1 MSSTDVPGP
10 QVCRYESIK
19 YGNYIFNTF
28 AKVLLNKQNVYS
40 EDGLVVK
47 YVRCTLEVDFIVTN
61 ETVTVVNPLVSSVD
75 AEMDKIHEEL
85 QAPNKELKIF
95 YHGMGEQINVIGRA
109 VTNSV
114 GSNNAPRAIDFSIL
128 EGPFPEVMTWEPIAG
143 NNAVRCKWR
152 CVFNMATGPVKS
164 YVSDA
169 TPETSNVTS
178 KYLGGSGIG
187 DTGPASDARTFAGL
201 QNLTDLVNNYIR
213 TIFDI
218 APEQSD
224 PDQLTNFLLSHT
236 EEQEFEVEEDGTAVM
251 TLMGELEFVSSGA
264 MVNKLKETPAAIPRL
279 LQLLSHFFEPLHPL
293 GFTRTQK
300 YKFKKNKRSIEYT
313 IIDREIKSDNPI
325 MPNILKA
332 DVSHTVSSNLIGN
345 DVFDGSGFLTW
356 NNVFEGTFT
365 VRPGVWKGW
374 AWLAMMTIVRQ
385 RMAATLPFQGEAD
398 LSPKDAISATIANN
412 NVAIEA
418 KRKHLLHYISIK
430 ENIYTR
436 ECSFNLK
443 YLVVTNLN
451 QLFVSTGLFYPVA
464 ISWAGQTLPADF
476 GKVPIDF
483 AGGTATLIAAQ
494 QSYPNQWGQSREY
507 MANAQNV
514 FGYRGPLLPGYD
526 MVFNPYDGWD
536 PNRLANPTAP
546 RNPERSVVSSN
557 DTRNFADNLRSNTQT
572 LAERRRNAHLD
583 TFTNLSFPTPENS
596 DQQWGGNAPVKEV
609 PGLPRSYYD
618 TTPYKTHDP
627 SQDSSY
633 LKNVDPKQTWL
644 SYDTKFIL
652 RRNENSVMFPSI
664 KSQVAST
671 RQSLEVPS
679 STFRAY
685 AGSTIVG
692 SAQAQPNVA
701 DYAYDE
707 PQVFGNSTTYIQ
719 FTGQAMRV
727 GYPIPCPVFV
737 GCKNIGVGGDP
748 GTPTGPNNTLVP
760 AFRVGES
767 QYSCYQVGQSADMPI
782 FRAVW
787 NIVYA
792 LKGDPA
798 CANIA
803 YEANRSNFYV

>member
-1 MSSTDVPGP
+1 MPD
-10 QVCRYESIK
+10 QVCRYDSIK

-28 AKVLLNKQNVYS
+28 SKVTLNKQNIYS
-40 EDGLVVK
+40 EDGLIVK

-61 ETVTVVNPLVSSVD
+61 ETVTVTNPLVKSVD

-95 YHGMGEQINVIGRA
+95 YHGMGEDISIIGRA
-109 VTNSV
+109 VTNEV
-114 GSNNAPRAIDFSIL
+114 GVNNAPRSIPFNIL
-128 EGPFPEVMTWEPIAG
+128 EGPFPEVVTWEPLAG

-152 CVFNMATGPVKS
+152 CVFNMATGPVKM
-164 YVSDA
+164 YANGA
-169 TPETSNVTS
+169 TPETSNIES
-178 KYLGGSGIG
+178 NKLGGGVIG
-187 DTGPASDARTFAGL
+187 DITVSNDARSYAGL
-201 QNLTDLVNNYIR
+201 QSLPDLVNNYIR

-218 APEQSD
+218 SPEQSD
-224 PDQLTNFLLSHT
+224 PNQMLNCLLSHT
-236 EEQEFEVEEDGTAVM
+236 EEQEFEIEEDGTAVM
-251 TLMGELEFVSSGA
+251 TLTGELEFVSSGA
-264 MVNKLKETPAAIPRL
+264 LVNRLKETPAAIPRL
-279 LQLLSHFFEPLHPL
+279 LQLITHYFEPLHPV

-313 IIDREIKSDNPI
+313 IVDREIKSDNPI

-332 DVSHTVSSNLIGN
+332 DVSHSVSSNLVGG
-345 DVFDGSGFLTW
+345 DEFDGTGFLTW
-356 NNVFEGTFT
+356 NNVFEGSFT

-385 RMAATLPFQGEAD
+385 RMAQTLPFTGEAK
-398 LSPKDAISATIANN
+398 LGAKDAISGALQDG
-412 NVAIEA
+412 AIDA
-418 KRKHLLHYISIK
+418 DRRHLLHYISIK

-464 ISWAGQTLPADF
+464 IAWQGQNLPADL
-476 GKVPIDF
+476 GKVPVEVN
-483 AGGTATLIAAQ
+483 GTTVTLTTAM
-494 QSYPNQWGQSREY
+494 QSYANQWGISREY

-536 PNRLANPTAP
+536 TNRFENPTAP
-546 RNPERSVVSSN
+546 RNPERSIVSSN
-557 DTRNFADNLRSNTQT
+557 STVNFTAPNNYNTVT

-583 TFTNLSFPTPENS
+583 TFTNLAFPTPENVS
-596 DQQWGGNAPVKEV
+596 QQWGGNSPVKEV
-609 PGLPRSYYD
+609 PGLPRSFYN
-618 TTPYKTHDP
+618 TSPYKSHNAA
-627 SQDSSY
+627 QDSAY
-633 LKNVDPKQTWL
+633 LKNVDPKETWL

-664 KSQVAST
+664 KSQLPSS
-671 RQSLEVPS
+671 RQSTEVGS
-679 STFRAY
+679 ATLRNY
-685 AGSTIVG
+685 TGSTIVG
-692 SAQAQPNVA
+692 NGAAEPNVS
-701 DYAYDE
+701 DYVYDDI
-707 PQVFGNSTTYIQ
+707 QAFGNPTTYVQ

-727 GYPIPCPVFV
+727 GYPIPCPVLV
-737 GCKNIGVGGDP
+737 GCKNAGIGGGE
-748 GTPTGPNNTLVP
+748 GTVIVP

-767 QYSCYQVGQSADMPI
+767 QYTCYQVNKSADIPV

-787 NIVYA
+787 NVVYA

-798 CANIA
+798 CANIK
-803 YEANRSNFYV
+803 YQANRSNYYA